1 MKSFKIPITKAT
13 PMGERIFWYNSFM
26 AFITLNKNNFF
37 NNLDIISKRSKAKDK
52 IALVLKDN
60 AYGHGLLEVAS
71 MAKEYGITR
80 AVVRTS
86 AEAKAIEDFFEYIL
100 VLTDFPQESNEK
112 IRYTINDI
120 KTIKNF
126 PKNTKV
132 ELKVDTGMHRNGIA
146 MHELEAAFEL
156 IKKYELRLEAVFTHH
171 GCADELNEF
180 FDLQNKNFKE
190 VKQSSKELANKYG
203 FDKLRFH
210 SCNSAAL
217 FRTDD
222 FDEDMVRVG
231 IAAYGCMQLP
241 TAFNEKALK
250 PVLSLF
256 ANKISSR
263 KLKKGES
270 VGYGATYTAEKDC
283 IVSNYDFGYGDGFL
297 RVCSNNY
304 ITPNGIELVGRI
316 SMDNSSFLSAEDEV
330 LIFDDARVVAEVART
345 IGYEVLTSLKSDI
358 KRVLV

>member
-1 MKSFKIPITKAT
+1 
-13 PMGERIFWYNSFM
+13 M
-26 AFITLNKNNFF
+26 AQITLNKNNFF

-71 MAKEYGITR
+71 MAKEYGIKR

-86 AEAKAIEDFFEYIL
+86 AEASIVKEFFEFIL
-100 VLTDFPQESNEK
+100 VLADIPQENSEK
-112 IRYTINDI
+112 IRYTINDL

-146 MHELEAAFEL
+146 MGELEAGFEA
-156 IKKYELRLEAVFTHH
+156 IKKQGLCLEAVFTHH

-180 FDLQNKNFKE
+180 FDLQNKNFDEIKR
-190 VKQSSKELANKYG
+190 SSLELSKKYG
-203 FDKLRFH
+203 FGKLRFH

-217 FRTDD
+217 FRTTE
-222 FDEDMVRVG
+222 FDEDMARVG

-241 TAFNEKALK
+241 SAFDAKDLK

-256 ANKISSR
+256 ADRISSR

-270 VGYGATYTAEKDC
+270 IGYGATYTADKDSV
-283 IVSNYDFGYGDGFL
+283 VSNYDFGYGDGFL

-304 ITPNGIELVGRI
+304 TTPKDVKLLGRI
-316 SMDNSSFLSAEDEV
+316 SMDNSSFLSDENEL
-330 LIFDDARVVAEVART
+330 LIFKDARVVARMAGT
-345 IGYEVLTSLKSDI
+345 IGYEVLTSLKAHI
-358 KRVLV
+358 KRGIV